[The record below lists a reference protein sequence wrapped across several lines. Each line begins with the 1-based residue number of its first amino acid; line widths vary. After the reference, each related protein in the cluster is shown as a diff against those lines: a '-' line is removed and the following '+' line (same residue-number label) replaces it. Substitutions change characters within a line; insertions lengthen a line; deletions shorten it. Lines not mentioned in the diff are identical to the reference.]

1 MRTRVLLLGLCAL
14 TSLAPEAS
22 AEPPA
27 PAPAPAPA
35 RTATPGTVRF
45 AAVGDIMTHWIQIQA
60 AWKPSCKCH
69 DFAPMFADARALLED
84 ADVTFGNLETTMPGD
99 PRRYTPKGTVLFGAP
114 DSLADA
120 VAGAGFDVVA
130 TANNHAA
137 DTGGEGVKNT
147 LAQLDRVGVLHAG
160 SWPTP
165 EARVA
170 NPVLRFEKNGLRI
183 AMVAYS
189 YGSNEGKPDGAA
201 LATLAQ
207 GTLEA
212 DVRSARAG
220 ADVVIVSLHFG
231 EQYERKPN
239 KKQREF
245 VGLALA
251 AGADVVLG
259 HHPHV
264 LQPIERIEVDGRSR
278 LVAWSLGNFVAN
290 YRMRYTDG
298 GIVLGFTLEK
308 GAQGVIIKDVGYRP
322 VYVHVEKDGPDAPRF
337 RILPAL
343 DYLTAG
349 RLPASAHKALQ
360 QFVADTAELLG
371 PATGLTTASR

>member
-1 MRTRVLLLGLCAL
+1 MPRNITDHG
-14 TSLAPEAS
+14 
-22 AEPPA
+22 
-27 PAPAPAPA
+27 
-35 RTATPGTVRF
+35 TPDRFVTGTVGLPGER
-45 AAVGDIMTHWIQIQA
+45 
-60 AWKPSCKCH
+60 
-69 DFAPMFADARALLED
+69 
-84 ADVTFGNLETTMPGD
+84 TFYLQ
-99 PRRYTPKGTVLFGAP
+99 
-114 DSLADA
+114 S
-120 VAGAGFDVVA
+120 
-130 TANNHAA
+130 
-137 DTGGEGVKNT
+137 
-147 LAQLDRVGVLHAG
+147 RV
-160 SWPTP
+160 
-165 EARVA
+165 
-170 NPVLRFEKNGLRI
+170 
-183 AMVAYS
+183 
-189 YGSNEGKPDGAA
+189 
-201 LATLAQ
+201 
-207 GTLEA
+207 
-212 DVRSARAG
+212 G

>member
-1 MRTRVLLLGLCAL
+1 MRTRVILPWLLAL
-14 TSLAPEAS
+14 ALASQAS

-27 PAPAPAPA
+27 PAPGPA
-35 RTATPGTVRF
+35 RAATPGTVRF

-69 DFAPMFADARALLED
+69 DFAPMFADARALLGD

-165 EARVA
+165 EARAA

-201 LATLAQ
+201 LATLPNLSGNVQLAFQIGGDGKVGQSLAQ
-207 GTLEA
+207 GLKNDAVERCMTE
-212 DVRSARAG
+212 
-220 ADVVIVSLHFG
+220 VVKTVSF
-231 EQYERKPN
+231 P
-239 KKQREF
+239 
-245 VGLALA
+245 
-251 AGADVVLG
+251 
-259 HHPHV
+259 P
-264 LQPIERIEVDGRSR
+264 PPDGK
-278 LVAWSLGNFVAN
+278 
-290 YRMRYTDG
+290 T
-298 GIVLGFTLEK
+298 
-308 GAQGVIIKDVGYRP
+308 
-322 VYVHVEKDGPDAPRF
+322 
-337 RILPAL
+337 
-343 DYLTAG
+343 
-349 RLPASAHKALQ
+349 
-360 QFVADTAELLG
+360 
-371 PATGLTTASR
+371 TTAFIPVLVRPKR